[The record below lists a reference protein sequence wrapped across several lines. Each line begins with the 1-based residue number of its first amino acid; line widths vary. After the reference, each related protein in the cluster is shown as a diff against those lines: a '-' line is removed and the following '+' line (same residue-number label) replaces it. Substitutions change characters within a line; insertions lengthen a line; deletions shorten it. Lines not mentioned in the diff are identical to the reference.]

1 MPIVNG
7 FEATQQIRALETDST
22 SPIGTC
28 SKARLSHK
36 LNGRIPIFA
45 VSASLAA
52 QQREE
57 LMGYGMDGWIL
68 KPIDFERLSSILKG
82 ITDLK
87 QRKRDVFR
95 PGGNWEVGGWFE
107 NRTNGGGDAPSD
119 DRALT

>member
-7 FEATQQIRALETDST
+7 FEATQQIRTLETDNA
-22 SPIGTC
+22 SPVGTY
-28 SKARLSHK
+28 SKDKLSHK

-45 VSASLAA
+45 VSASLME

-68 KPIDFERLSSILKG
+68 KPIDFKRLGSILKG

-87 QRKRDVFR
+87 QRECDVYKL
-95 PGGNWEVGGWFE
+95 GGSWEVGGWFE
-107 NRTNGGGDAPSD
+107 NRLEGGGSGPSD
-119 DRALT
+119 N